1 MNNEILSTIIEF
13 ISDNL
18 RDEFKKAGSDV
29 IITPTEQGILIS
41 LNEDNLKLKDDIS
54 EFKNFVK
61 EIPDFIYLDILQ
73 EFNDKSDITLN
84 KLNDLLINCSK
95 DSVKYMDLFKTCAA
109 EVKGR
114 YKIMLD
120 EFVC

>member
-1 MNNEILSTIIEF
+1 MNNEILNTIIEF

>member
-18 RDEFKKAGSDV
+18 RDEFKKAGSDL